1 MHLLSTLARLKNLC
15 ELFNNKNHCKLGINV
30 ILIFFKVV
38 IAYMLRIAMK
48 EDMIVAEQFDENNAT
63 FRIVRQEQRI
73 IIEQL
78 HLI

>member
-1 MHLLSTLARLKNLC
+1 MCLHGKNV
-15 ELFNNKNHCKLGINV
+15 F
-30 ILIFFKVV
+30 
-38 IAYMLRIAMK
+38 AYMLRIAMK